1 MTAATVIG
9 QYVKGAYWAI
19 STNDF
24 YPGANATVTVSG
36 TQVSDITGISYDVI
50 IDGLTVYAAQ
60 VGAGIVVAPKLQSR
74 KVITYLKPLTTVL
87 ALDAVA
93 WTPLGVPLSLEADE
107 AFLILTTT
115 TGGAHTIRVCVW
127 GHYTPQPS
135 DKLPPEAVV
144 VEGYKWPLTRR
155 Y

>member
-1 MTAATVIG
+1 MTVATVIG

-19 STNDF
+19 STSDF
-24 YPGANATVTVSG
+24 YAAPNATVTVSG
-36 TQVSDITGISYDVI
+36 TQVTDITGISYDVI

-60 VGAGIVVAPKLQSR
+60 VGAGIVVAPMFQSR
-74 KVITYLKPLTTVL
+74 KVFTYLKPLTTAL
-87 ALDAVA
+87 AIDAVT
-93 WTPLGVPLSLEADE
+93 WVPLGVPLSLEADV
-107 AFLILTTT
+107 AFLVLTTT
-115 TGGAHTIRVCVW
+115 TGGAHTIRICVW